1 MQKLF
6 ILALLGAFAISS
18 DAAAVVTVTAPAAVI
33 TVTAGA
39 NAANVQA
46 NVQNAASQVQANIQ
60 AVATG
65 TVASNARATVQA
77 AASQV
82 QANVQNA
89 SSSTGSSSGSTTS
102 GTPLVTESEFMAAWK
117 AAIPVIDPN
126 TQLPTHDQYVAMVNN
141 AGPAGGITSR
151 QELAMF
157 LAEIMWESGGLK
169 YKAELTPPP
178 GAYNDGIGD
187 PSKQYYGRGYIQLS
201 WGANYQKAS
210 IALNDPTILSNPDS
224 VATDENKAWAVSFW
238 YWNAIV
244 KPQLATNPAAF
255 GLATKAINGALE
267 CGSGPNTDRARK
279 RFQVYTA
286 ILNTWEPSM
295 TPVETGCYN

>member
-6 ILALLGAFAISS
+6 ILALLGAFAVSS
-18 DAAAVVTVTAPAAVI
+18 DAAAVVTVTAPAAVV

-39 NAANVQA
+39 IASKLQNAASHIQANVQA
-46 NVQNAASQVQANIQ
+46 G
-60 AVATG
+60 ATG
-65 TVASNARATVQA
+65 TVASNIQAT
-77 AASQV
+77 
-82 QANVQNA
+82 A
-89 SSSTGSSSGSTTS
+89 SSIASNIQSNVNQGQGSDQSSSSSSSSGSS

-117 AAIPVIDPN
+117 AAIPVIDPA
-126 TQLPTHDQYVAMVNN
+126 TQQPTHDQYVAMVNN
-141 AGPAGGITSR
+141 AGPAGSITSR

-169 YKAELTPPP
+169 YKAEISPPA

-187 PSKQYYGRGYIQLS
+187 STKQYYGRGYIQLS

-210 IALNDPTILSNPDS
+210 IALNDKTILSDPDS

-238 YWNAIV
+238 YWKAIV
-244 KPQLATNPAAF
+244 KPMLASNPTAF
-255 GLATKAINGALE
+255 GIATKAINGALE
-267 CGSGPNTDRARK
+267 CGSGPNVDRARK